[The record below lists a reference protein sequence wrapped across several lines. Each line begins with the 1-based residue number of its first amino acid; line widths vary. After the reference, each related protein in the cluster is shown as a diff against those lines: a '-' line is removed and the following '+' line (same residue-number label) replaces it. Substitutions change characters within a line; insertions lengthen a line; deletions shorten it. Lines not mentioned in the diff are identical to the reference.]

1 MIISSFIM
9 ITINKA
15 KEIAKYVSDFA
26 SSRFED
32 IDIFYRTTHRDRHYG
47 IYQLKHG
54 PALMDFLISIHG
66 NMEEKLNF
74 PCLLPTVFA
83 SPNQLMEYLLWLR
96 KYIVSHQDY
105 INDNISGDNTSYIIV
120 ELSHISND
128 IISMIDYVK
137 QWYDADDDNIPYLE
151 MRFCLN
157 SQNIGKFI
165 AYLQKIFASISYAI
179 NKTSEGAYH
188 SNLHIILKLL
198 GFDIISEDE
207 TNAGRIDAVIK
218 LSDIIYIVE
227 IKKADRKD
235 DSDIALQQIIDNKYP
250 QKYMYDGYNVV
261 ALGISF
267 CTKERNIN
275 GYKSTVIYTK
285 DSSL

>member
-1 MIISSFIM
+1 M

-26 SSRFED
+26 NSRFED

-54 PALMDFLISIHG
+54 TVLMDFLISIHG
-66 NMEEKLNF
+66 NMEEKLTCQN
-74 PCLLPTVFA
+74 LLPNVFA
-83 SPNQLMEYLLWLR
+83 SPIQMMEYLLRLR
-96 KYIVSHQDY
+96 GYITQNQAL
-105 INDNISGDNTSYIIV
+105 INDNMLDNNLSFIID
-120 ELSHISND
+120 ELSRISND
-128 IISMIDYVK
+128 LISMIDYVK

-157 SQNIGKFI
+157 SQNIDQFI
-165 AYLQKIFASISYAI
+165 RYLQKIFASISYAI

-235 DSDIALQQIIDNKYP
+235 ESYMALQQIIDNKYP
-250 QKYMYDGYNVV
+250 QKYMFDVYNVV

-275 GYKSTVIYTK
+275 GYKSVVIYTR
-285 DSSL
+285 DSCQ